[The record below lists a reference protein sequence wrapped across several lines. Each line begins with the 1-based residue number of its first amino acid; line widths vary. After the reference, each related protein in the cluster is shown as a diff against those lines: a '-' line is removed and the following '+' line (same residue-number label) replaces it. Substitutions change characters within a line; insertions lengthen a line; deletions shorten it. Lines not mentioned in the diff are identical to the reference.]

1 MEEKPRIEVLTTPSN
16 YDGVRLQ
23 TENAIVKN
31 RDSFNFKMSE
41 FPHMEVAIET
51 LKKGTGDLLAMSI
64 NQWKTMDVEGL
75 KICAFL
81 PRREPTWVLVADDKP
96 EYLPFG
102 AKIIC
107 EKELIKRQLLRM
119 REDLTINRL
128 DESIEAESLNHNVI
142 EISIEEELEI
152 LEQLRNEKLIDGY
165 VISRGN
171 SAK

>member
-1 MEEKPRIEVLTTPSN
+1 
-16 YDGVRLQ
+16 
-23 TENAIVKN
+23 
-31 RDSFNFKMSE
+31 
-41 FPHMEVAIET
+41 
-51 LKKGTGDLLAMSI
+51 MSI
-64 NQWKTMDVEGL
+64 NQWKSMDVEGL

-128 DESIEAESLNHNVI
+128 DESVEAESLNHNVT
-142 EISIEEELEI
+142 EIGIEEELEM

-165 VISRGN
+165 VISRGKFSQIKSRVRRHTLGMQREKPSQEFERSN
-171 SAK
+171 VYFSTS